1 MDKDQ
6 EIIEIK
12 TIIEQLSDEVDSQR
26 EKLHLLKQRLF
37 ELEKD
42 NTVSLKTMSQKEPES
57 VTITEIGWGEKMNIE
72 NFIGLRLM
80 HLVGI
85 VILVIGIAIGVKY
98 AVDNQL
104 ISEAAR
110 ISLAYIAGIILCVLS
125 FRLKKKYQLF
135 SAILFSGAMA
145 SLYFTTYAALV
156 YYQIIPF
163 VVAFILMLLITI
175 ATVYAAIQYNRE
187 EIAILGMI
195 GAYSIPFLIS
205 ANSDE
210 VYLFFAYILFINCGI
225 AFLSFKRNWKSMI
238 LIAMLSTWVLYL
250 GWAASKYDVAF
261 RGQAELFLAAFYIL
275 FTIAS
280 LAYALFKNRQ
290 LHILE
295 VQHFVFNNV
304 LALVAGLLVFS
315 EGKFDDRIIPVT
327 GFACL
332 YFMVLAIINKLI
344 LPKEILLFKY
354 LTGMSVICLV
364 SFAGIKWDG
373 MMVTMSWIGIAVGLF
388 AAGVWSK
395 MAWLRLLSIL
405 LAGVTL
411 VKLILFDRY
420 SFSTVEKIVA
430 YISIGSLLLIL
441 SFFYQKY
448 RQRLTDEKS

>member
-104 ISEAAR
+104 LSEAAR
-110 ISLAYIAGIILCVLS
+110 ISLAYLGGIILCVLS

-210 VYLFFAYILFINCGI
+210 VYLFFAYILF
-225 AFLSFKRNWKSMI
+225 APW
-238 LIAMLSTWVLYL
+238 TW
-250 GWAASKYDVAF
+250 
-261 RGQAELFLAAFYIL
+261 
-275 FTIAS
+275 FT
-280 LAYALFKNRQ
+280 FP
-290 LHILE
+290 
-295 VQHFVFNNV
+295 
-304 LALVAGLLVFS
+304 
-315 EGKFDDRIIPVT
+315 PVP
-327 GFACL
+327 
-332 YFMVLAIINKLI
+332 AII
-344 LPKEILLFKY
+344 
-354 LTGMSVICLV
+354 
-364 SFAGIKWDG
+364 
-373 MMVTMSWIGIAVGLF
+373 
-388 AAGVWSK
+388 
-395 MAWLRLLSIL
+395 
-405 LAGVTL
+405 
-411 VKLILFDRY
+411 
-420 SFSTVEKIVA
+420 
-430 YISIGSLLLIL
+430 
-441 SFFYQKY
+441 
-448 RQRLTDEKS
+448 